1 MKLIDLTEAEP
12 FGYKFF
18 FTEALRRHRD
28 CFRISPDDEAQEPFP
43 TLGKPD
49 SFTLGLLTDAGAL
62 AGVVSFQREGH
73 NREKIRH
80 KGLLFRM
87 YVASEYG
94 GRGLGRRLLEETIRR
109 ARQLPAMDQINL
121 TVIAS
126 NTLAKRQYEKVGF
139 RSFALE
145 KNAIKDGDL
154 YYDEEQMVLFL
165 TEILVDP

>member
-1 MKLIDLTEAEP
+1 MNLVDLTAEQN
-12 FGYKFF
+12 FGYRSFMLSGLQK
-18 FTEALRRHRD
+18 HRD
-28 CFRISPDDEAQEPFP
+28 CFRISPLDEVHEPFP

-49 SFTLGLLTDAGAL
+49 SYTLGLITTTHEL

-94 GRGLGRRLLEETIRR
+94 GRGLGRILLDETIRR
-109 ARQLPAMDQINL
+109 ARRLPDMEQINL

-126 NTLAKRQYEKVGF
+126 NALAKRHYEKAGF

-154 YYDEEQMVLFL
+154 YHDEERMVLFL
-165 TEILVDP
+165 KQPTSL